1 MSELGSIARFPFS
14 PDPVIAA
21 PSVEQIAAIVQ
32 QHGSDAPA
40 ILQNIERQRCEL
52 REKRKAD
59 PFACGYVPKAWG
71 EADEIVRRVT
81 LLVLFGANRS
91 SKSTYAIWHA
101 IRHMVEEPNAK
112 VLFLHE
118 DERQSIDTHQ
128 EVVFNYLPNA
138 WKPTEKSSRKRSQS
152 TKLGYSR
159 GTGFA
164 DNTFI
169 LPNGAKGTFGFYTQD
184 EARWEG
190 GEFTLIVAD
199 ENLPLSLL
207 QTLLVRLVTLGGKM
221 IWPFTPIKGITPT
234 IAYVSNG
241 ATTVRSERAHRL
253 PASHMVDK
261 LQDWPAGHM
270 PRHQKTLRS
279 DTEILYFWPDDNP
292 FLKREAFDQMLEG
305 ADTQKIE
312 RRAYGFARNV
322 VGKTFPLFGTH
333 NVLSEEATARFL
345 AQSVTRRMVLDPAP
359 ARNAFVQ
366 WWATDAHG
374 RHLCY
379 REWPD
384 FHTFGEWA
392 VPSVNANRWNG
403 EPGPAQEALGYSI
416 VRYKQ
421 AILEAEGWRW
431 NPETRSYDA
440 AEGKTPEVIEI
451 RLIDPRAG
459 RAEQV
464 AEDDAGTCLM
474 DMFGDE
480 QTNHSGDVTGPSM
493 IFMPAPGLHEDE
505 GIEST
510 NNLLGWDPAQDL
522 VPLLNE
528 PRLYVSSA
536 CASTIHALAHYR
548 LGKPKTDQACKDPVD
563 CTRYFA
569 TSDPAFID
577 PAAPRGFGI
586 RGGYK
591 G

>member
-1 MSELGSIARFPFS
+1 MSDTLGSIARFPFS
-14 PDPVIAA
+14 PDPVIAV
-21 PSVEQIAAIVQ
+21 PTREQILAIVEE
-32 QHGSDAPA
+32 HGAQAPA
-40 ILQNIERQRCEL
+40 VLQDIERRRCEMRAKRKEDPFTHGYIPPVWKWALEILQ
-52 REKRKAD
+52 
-59 PFACGYVPKAWG
+59 
-71 EADEIVRRVT
+71 RVT

-91 SKSTYAIWHA
+91 SKSTFAIWHA
-101 IRHMVEEPNAK
+101 IRHMVEDPNAK

-128 EVVFNYLPNA
+128 ETVFNYLPAA

-152 TKLGYSR
+152 TKLGYTR

-234 IAYVSNG
+234 IAYVSSG
-241 ATTVRSERAHRL
+241 ANTVKSERAPRL
-253 PASHMVDK
+253 PESHRVDK
-261 LQDWPAGHM
+261 MQDWPAGHL
-270 PRHQKTLRS
+270 PRHQKTLRK

-322 VGKTFPLFGTH
+322 VGKTFPLFGAH
-333 NVLSEEATARFL
+333 NIADEAATARFL
-345 AQSVTRRMVLDPAP
+345 AQPVTRRMVLDPAP
-359 ARNAFVQ
+359 ARNAFIQ
-366 WWATDAHG
+366 WWATDQHG

-384 FHTFGEWA
+384 FQTFGEWA
-392 VPSVNANRWNG
+392 TASVNANRWNG
-403 EPGPAQEALGYSI
+403 ELGPAQESLGYSI

-431 NPETRSYDA
+431 NPTSRKYEA
-440 AEGKTPEVIEI
+440 AKGKTPEEIEE

-459 RAEQV
+459 KAEQV
-464 AEDDAGTCLM
+464 AEDDGGTSLM
-474 DMFGDE
+474 DLFADE
-480 QTNHSGDVTGPSM
+480 QTGNNGEVTGPALL
-493 IFMPAPGLHEDE
+493 FVPAPGLHEDE
-505 GIEST
+505 GIEAI
-510 NNLLGWDPAQDL
+510 NNLLGWEPSQDL

-528 PRLYVSSA
+528 PRLYITER
-536 CASTIHALAHYR
+536 CANTAHALAHYR

-563 CTRYFA
+563 DTRYFV
-569 TSDPAFID
+569 TSDPTFYD
-577 PAAPRGFGI
+577 PAAKRGRGI
-586 RGGYK
+586 VGIG
-591 G
+591 